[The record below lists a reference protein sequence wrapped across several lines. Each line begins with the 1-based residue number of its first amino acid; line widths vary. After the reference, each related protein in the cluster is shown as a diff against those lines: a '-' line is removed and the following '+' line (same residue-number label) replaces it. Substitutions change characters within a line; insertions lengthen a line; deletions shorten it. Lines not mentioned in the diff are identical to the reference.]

1 MNTNEKMQANKNLLE
16 LLIDGASNICAEEG
30 VEDIDVRNAY
40 AGMFLAIL
48 EKSIKNELLILTDD
62 YSNDRD
68 EDRFIEYVELVKNNK
83 NLRLEIMKI
92 IKVIFEDNIQLATK
106 LSVHFIETL
115 PFLLRSE
122 IIKIK

>member
-83 NLRLEIMKI
+83 NFR
-92 IKVIFEDNIQLATK
+92 
-106 LSVHFIETL
+106 
-115 PFLLRSE
+115 FL
-122 IIKIK
+122 